1 MNEQI
6 RNILAQ
12 DTTKTRKIQQLLL
25 LGMTRRE
32 IADLLTNGNYGF
44 VHNVYKRMLRD
55 GLIENIW
62 NSAIETRQ
70 PVRLDY
76 TFTHKFGIE
85 IEAYNCRMSRLAQ
98 ELREAGIRVAVEGYN
113 HTTRDHW
120 KLVTDG
126 SLQGNDTFELVS
138 PILAGEAGLKELE
151 KVCWVLDLC
160 NVKVNDSCGLHV
172 HLDAADFNMNTW
184 RNLALSYKHLENL
197 IDAFMPGTRRN
208 NRYCKSLSHVS
219 DERIKSAGTI
229 DALRD
234 VFNRDRYHK
243 VNFEAYARHKTVE
256 FRQHSGTTNFTKM
269 ENWILFLNGLITFA
283 KQDNLSG
290 RNTLDSLP
298 FLDEKQKLYFK
309 IRTKKLAR

>member
-12 DTTKTRKIQQLLL
+12 DATKTSKIRQLLL
-25 LGMTRRE
+25 LGMTRRK

-44 VHNVYKRMLRD
+44 VHNVYKKMLQD

-70 PVRLDY
+70 PVRPDY

-85 IEAYNCRMSRLAQ
+85 IEAYNCSMSRLAD
-98 ELREAGIRVAVEGYN
+98 ELREAGIRVTVEGYN

-120 KLVTDG
+120 KLVTDS
-126 SLQGNDTFELVS
+126 SLHGNDTFELVS

-184 RNLALSYKHLENL
+184 RNLDLSYKHLENL
-197 IDAFMPGTRRN
+197 IDAFMPATRRN
-208 NRYCKSLSHVS
+208 NRYCKSLNHVS
-219 DERIKSAGTI
+219 DERIKSARTI
-229 DALRD
+229 DDLRD
-234 VFNRDRYHK
+234 VFDRDRYHK
-243 VNFEAYARHKTVE
+243 VNFEAYSRHKTVE

-290 RNTLDSLP
+290 RNTLESLP